1 MTRWCQE
8 WSLEVVFMLFTI
20 MHQLKSPFKKKK
32 KAHTY
37 LNILITHIY
46 QQGITNKS
54 QKVGLV

>member
-1 MTRWCQE
+1 MPGSEKQDMTRWCQE
-8 WSLEVVFMLFTI
+8 WSLEVVFML
-20 MHQLKSPFKKKK
+20 KKK